1 MIMSSIPINETTSLQ
16 PERCVIILDDGLPAG
31 KAVNAAAVIALTVG
45 QRHPALVGQPLI
57 DGDRCEYPGL
67 IPIGIPVLAA
77 SADQLKMLLES
88 CRAQDVD
95 KVIFPVEGQETTRY
109 DDFTAMVLGQKTEQL
124 QLLGMAIIGGKK
136 NVRKLTAQFKLFG

>member
-1 MIMSSIPINETTSLQ
+1 MSSIPINEITSRQ
-16 PERCVIILDDGLPAG
+16 PERCVIVLNEDLPAG

-45 QRHPALVGQPLI
+45 QRHPVLVGPPLI
-57 DGDRCEYPGL
+57 DAEQCEYPGL

-77 SADQLKMLLES
+77 TADQLKMLLES

-109 DDFTAMVLGQKTEQL
+109 DDFTAMVLGRKTEQL
-124 QLLGMAIIGGKK
+124 QLLGMAIIGDKK
-136 NVRKLTAQFKLFG
+136 NVRKLTVQYKLFG